1 MNQLTI
7 NDIDRIKEKW
17 LAEQDKYKA
26 MLMICAGTGCISAG
40 SLTLYELF
48 VKELKE
54 RGLSNEYLPV
64 PTGCNGFC
72 AKGPIIVVQPEG
84 IFYQKVKEKDIPV
97 IIEQHLKGGKPVED
111 LLYKDTNTGEAV
123 SRMNDISFFGKQMLI
138 ALRNRGIINPEVIDS
153 AIARG
158 AYKAL
163 SKALTQMSPEDI
175 INEIKASAIR
185 GRGGGGF
192 PAGVKWESCY
202 EAAKKRN
209 EKPYVVCNGDE
220 GDPGAFMD
228 RSIVEADP
236 HSVIEGMAICARA
249 IGAEQGYVYIRK
261 EYPLALSRLLKA
273 IKDARSHG
281 LLGKNILDTGF
292 SFDINI
298 HQGAGAFVCGESTAL
313 MASMEGKVGEPRA
326 KYIHSVEYG
335 YRNKPT
341 VLNNVETL
349 VNIPLIIEKGAK
361 WFTSIGS
368 GDVSQN
374 PWGGSA
380 GTKVFSLVGN
390 IVNSGLVE
398 VPMGITLREII
409 FDIGGGIPNGRK
421 FKAVQTGGPSGGC
434 IPESLLDMPA
444 IQTSEPHE
452 HHMPESLLDMP
463 VDFDKLTGV
472 GSMMGSGGMI
482 VMDNHTCMVDVAK
495 YFINFLKDESC
506 GKCTPCREGL
516 ILLDE
521 LLGKIIEGKGEM
533 KDLDSIK
540 QICETMKT
548 GSLCGL
554 GQTAPNP
561 VLSTFKYFQEE
572 YINHIKNKKCPAG
585 KCKALIEFSINDKC
599 TGCAVCAKNCPAE
612 AITGVPKEKYS
623 IDQNKCIKCGICE
636 DVCKFEAVTVQ

>member
-1 MNQLTI
+1 MHQLKI
-7 NDIDRIKEKW
+7 NDIDRIKEKR
-17 LAEQDKYKA
+17 LVERDKYKA
-26 MLMICAGTGCISAG
+26 MLMICAGTGCVAAG
-40 SLTLYELF
+40 SMTLYDLF

-54 RGLSNEYLPV
+54 RGLINEYLPV

-72 AKGPIIVVQPEG
+72 AQGPIVVVQPEG
-84 IFYQKVKEKDIPV
+84 IFYQKVKEKNIPV
-97 IIEQHLKGGKPVED
+97 IIEQHLKGGKPVES
-111 LLYKDTNTGEAV
+111 LLYKDHETGVAV
-123 SRMNDISFFGKQMLI
+123 PRMGDISFFGKQMLI
-138 ALRNRGIINPEVIDS
+138 ALRNRGIINPEIIED
-153 AIARG
+153 AISRG

-163 SKALTQMSPEDI
+163 SKTLTQMSPEDV
-175 INEIKASAIR
+175 INEIKVSAIR

-202 EAAKKRN
+202 RAAKKRN

-236 HSVIEGMAICARA
+236 HSIIEGMAICARA
-249 IGAEQGYVYIRK
+249 IGAEQGFVYIRK
-261 EYPLALSRLLKA
+261 EYPLALTRLRKA
-273 IKDARSHG
+273 IDDARAHG
-281 LLGKNILDTGF
+281 LLGNNILDTGF

-313 MASMEGKVGEPRA
+313 MASMEGRVGEPRA
-326 KYIHSVEYG
+326 KYIHTVEYG
-335 YRNKPT
+335 FHNKPT
-341 VLNNVETL
+341 VLNNVET
-349 VNIPLIIEKGAK
+349 VANIPVIIEKGAK
-361 WFTSIGS
+361 WFASIGS

-374 PWGGSA
+374 PWEGSS

-390 IVNSGLVE
+390 IINSGLVE

-421 FKAVQTGGPSGGC
+421 YKAVQTGGPSGGC
-434 IPESLLDMPA
+434 IPESLLDMP
-444 IQTSEPHE
+444 
-452 HHMPESLLDMP
+452 
-463 VDFDKLTGV
+463 VDFDKLTEV
-472 GSMMGSGGMI
+472 GAMMGSGGMI
-482 VMDNHTCMVDVAK
+482 VMDNRTCMVDVAR

-521 LLGKIIEGKGEM
+521 LLSKIIEGKGEM

-540 QICETMKT
+540 QICETMET

-554 GQTAPNP
+554 GQTASNP
-561 VLSTFKYFQEE
+561 VLSTFKYFGEE
-572 YINHIKNKKCPAG
+572 YIDHIKNKKCPAG

-599 TGCAVCAKNCPAE
+599 TGCAVCAKNCPTD
-612 AITGVPKEKYS
+612 AITGVPKEMYS
-623 IDQNKCIKCGICE
+623 IDQSKCIKCGICE

>member
-1 MNQLTI
+1 MENTMDQLTI

-26 MLMICAGTGCISAG
+26 MLMICAGTGCVSAG
-40 SLTLYELF
+40 SMTLYDLF

-54 RGLSNEYLPV
+54 RGLKNEYLPV

-72 AKGPIIVVQPEG
+72 AKGPIIVIQPEG

-97 IIEQHLKGGKPVED
+97 IIEQHLKGGKPVES
-111 LLYKDTNTGEAV
+111 LLYKDTESGEAIP
-123 SRMNDISFFGKQMLI
+123 RMDDIGFFGKQMLI
-138 ALRNRGIINPEVIDS
+138 ALRNRGVINPEAIES
-153 AIARG
+153 AIARN
-158 AYKAL
+158 AYKAMG
-163 SKALTQMSPEDI
+163 KALTQMSPEDI
-175 INEIKASAIR
+175 IKEIKASAIR

-192 PAGVKWESCY
+192 PAGIKWESCY

-220 GDPGAFMD
+220 GDPGAYMD

-236 HSVIEGMAICARA
+236 HSVIEGMAICAHA
-249 IGAEQGYVYIRK
+249 IGAEKGYVYIRK
-261 EYPLALSRLLKA
+261 EYPLALYRLHKA
-273 IKDARSHG
+273 IEDARARR
-281 LLGKNILDTGF
+281 LLGKNIMDTEF
-292 SFDINI
+292 TFDINI

-313 MASMEGKVGEPRA
+313 MASMEGRVGEPRA
-326 KYIHSVEYG
+326 KYIHNVEYG

-349 VNIPLIIEKGAK
+349 ANIPVIIEKGAK
-361 WFTSIGS
+361 WFTSIGT

-374 PWGGSA
+374 PWNGSS

-434 IPESLLDMPA
+434 IPESLLDMP
-444 IQTSEPHE
+444 
-452 HHMPESLLDMP
+452 
-463 VDFDKLTGV
+463 VDFDKLTEA

-482 VMDNHTCMVDVAK
+482 VMDDHTCMVDIAR

-533 KDLDSIK
+533 KDLDIIK
-540 QICETMKT
+540 QICEAMET

-554 GQTAPNP
+554 GQTAPYP
-561 VLSTFKYFQEE
+561 VLSTFKYFREE
-572 YINHIKNKKCPAG
+572 YIDHIKNKKCPAG

-599 TGCAVCAKNCPAE
+599 TGCAVCAKNCPNE
-612 AITGVPKEKYS
+612 AITGVPKETYS

>member
-1 MNQLTI
+1 MNRRESTMDQLTI
-7 NDIDRIKEKW
+7 SDIDRIKEKK

-26 MLMICAGTGCISAG
+26 MLMICAGTGCVSAG
-40 SLTLYELF
+40 SMTLYDLL
-48 VKELKE
+48 VKELKK
-54 RGLSNEYLPV
+54 RGLKNEYLPV

-72 AKGPIIVVQPEG
+72 AQGPIIVVQPEG

-97 IIEQHLKGGKPVED
+97 IIEQHLKGGNPVED
-111 LLYKDTNTGEAV
+111 LLYKDHETGKV
-123 SRMNDISFFGKQMLI
+123 VPRMDDISFFGKQMLI
-138 ALRNRGIINPEVIDS
+138 ALRNRGIINPEIIES

-163 SKALTQMSPEDI
+163 SKALTQMSPEGI
-175 INEIKASAIR
+175 INEIKVSAIR

-202 EAAKKRN
+202 GAAKKRN

-236 HSVIEGMAICARA
+236 HSVIEGMTICARA

-261 EYPLALSRLLKA
+261 EYPLALTRLRKA
-273 IKDARSHG
+273 IEDARAHG
-281 LLGKNILDTGF
+281 LLGNNILDTGF

-313 MASMEGKVGEPRA
+313 MASMEGRVGEPRA
-326 KYIHSVEYG
+326 KYIHTVEYG
-335 YRNKPT
+335 YHNKPT

-349 VNIPLIIEKGAK
+349 ANIPVIIEKGAK
-361 WFTSIGS
+361 WFASIGS

-374 PWGGSA
+374 PWEGSS

-390 IVNSGLVE
+390 IINSGLVE

-434 IPESLLDMPA
+434 IPESLLDM
-444 IQTSEPHE
+444 Q
-452 HHMPESLLDMP
+452 
-463 VDFDKLTGV
+463 VDFDKLTEV
-472 GSMMGSGGMI
+472 GAMMGSGGMI
-482 VMDNHTCMVDVAK
+482 VMDNRTCMVDVAR

-540 QICETMKT
+540 QICEVMET

-554 GQTAPNP
+554 GQTASNP
-561 VLSTFKYFQEE
+561 ILSTFKYFGEE
-572 YINHIKNKKCPAG
+572 YIDHIKNKKCPAG
-585 KCKALIEFSINDKC
+585 KCKALIKFSINDQC
-599 TGCAVCAKNCPAE
+599 TGCAVCAKNCPTE
-612 AITGVPKEKYS
+612 AITGVPKKTYS
-623 IDQNKCIKCGICE
+623 IDQSKCIKCGICE

>member
-1 MNQLTI
+1 MDQLTI
-7 NDIDRIKEKW
+7 NDIDRIKEKK

-26 MLMICAGTGCISAG
+26 MLMICAGTGCVSAG
-40 SLTLYELF
+40 SMTLFDLF
-48 VKELKE
+48 DKELKE
-54 RGLSNEYLPV
+54 RGLKNEYLPV

-72 AKGPIIVVQPEG
+72 AQGPIIVVQPEG

-97 IIEQHLKGGKPVED
+97 IIEQHLKGGKPVEH
-111 LLYKDTNTGEAV
+111 LLYKDHETGEAV
-123 SRMNDISFFGKQMLI
+123 PRMDDISFFGKQMLI
-138 ALRNRGIINPEVIDS
+138 ALRNRGIINPEVIDD
-153 AIARG
+153 AISRG

-175 INEIKASAIR
+175 INEIKVSAIR

-202 EAAKKRN
+202 GAAKKRN

-236 HSVIEGMAICARA
+236 HSVIEGMTICARA

-261 EYPLALSRLLKA
+261 EYPLALTRLRKA
-273 IKDARSHG
+273 IEDARAHG
-281 LLGKNILDTGF
+281 LLGKNILGTRF

-313 MASMEGKVGEPRA
+313 MASMEGRVGEPRA
-326 KYIHSVEYG
+326 KYIHTVEYG
-335 YRNKPT
+335 YHNKPT

-349 VNIPLIIEKGAK
+349 ANIPVIIEKGAK
-361 WFTSIGS
+361 WFASIGA

-374 PWGGSA
+374 PWEGSS

-390 IVNSGLVE
+390 IINSGLVE

-409 FDIGGGIPNGRK
+409 FDIGGGIPNSRK

-434 IPESLLDMPA
+434 IPESLLDM
-444 IQTSEPHE
+444 Q
-452 HHMPESLLDMP
+452 
-463 VDFDKLTGV
+463 VDFDKLTEV
-472 GSMMGSGGMI
+472 GAMMGSGGMI
-482 VMDNHTCMVDVAK
+482 VMDNRTCMVDVAR

-540 QICETMKT
+540 QICEVMET

-554 GQTAPNP
+554 GQTASNP
-561 VLSTFKYFQEE
+561 ILSTFKYFGEE
-572 YINHIKNKKCPAG
+572 YIDHIKNKKCPAG

-599 TGCAVCAKNCPAE
+599 TGCAVCAKNCPTQ
-612 AITGVPKEKYS
+612 AITGVPKKTYS
-623 IDQNKCIKCGICE
+623 IDQSKCIKCGICE

>member
-1 MNQLTI
+1 MYRRESTMDQLTI
-7 NDIDRIKEKW
+7 SEIDRIKEKS
-17 LAEQDKYKA
+17 LAEYDKYKA
-26 MLMICAGTGCISAG
+26 MLMICAGTACVSAG
-40 SLTLYELF
+40 SMTLYDLF
-48 VKELKE
+48 VRELKE
-54 RGLSNEYLPV
+54 RGLKNEYLPV

-72 AKGPIIVVQPEG
+72 AKGPIIIVQPEG

-97 IIEQHLKGGKPVED
+97 IIEQHLKGGKPVEH
-111 LLYKDTNTGEAV
+111 LLYKDPETGEAV
-123 SRMNDISFFGKQMLI
+123 PRMDDISFFSKQMLI
-138 ALRNRGIINPEVIDS
+138 AMRNRGIINPEVIDS

-163 SKALTQMSPEDI
+163 GKALTQMSPEDI
-175 INEIKASAIR
+175 INEIKVSAIR

-202 EAAKKRN
+202 RAAKKRN

-220 GDPGAFMD
+220 GDPGAYMD

-236 HSVIEGMAICARA
+236 HSIIEGMAICARA
-249 IGAEQGYVYIRK
+249 IGAEEGYVYIRK
-261 EYPLALSRLLKA
+261 EYPLALNRLRKA
-273 IKDARSHG
+273 IEDARAHV
-281 LLGKNILDTGF
+281 LLGNNIMDTGF
-292 SFDINI
+292 SFDIKI
-298 HQGAGAFVCGESTAL
+298 HQGAGSFVCGESTAL

-326 KYIHSVEYG
+326 KYIHNVEYG

-349 VNIPLIIEKGAK
+349 ANIPVIIEKGAK
-361 WFTSIGS
+361 WFASIGS

-374 PWGGSA
+374 PWDGSS

-390 IVNSGLVE
+390 IINSGLVE

-434 IPESLLDMPA
+434 IPEF
-444 IQTSEPHE
+444 
-452 HHMPESLLDMP
+452 LLDMP
-463 VDFDKLTGV
+463 VDFDKLTEAGT
-472 GSMMGSGGMI
+472 MMGSGGMV
-482 VMDNHTCMVDVAK
+482 VMDDRTCMVDVAR
-495 YFINFLKDESC
+495 YFISFLKDESC

-533 KDLDSIK
+533 KDMDSIK
-540 QICETMKT
+540 QICETMET

-554 GQTAPNP
+554 GQTASNP
-561 VLSTFKYFQEE
+561 VLSTLKYFREE
-572 YINHIKNKKCPAG
+572 YIDHIKNKKCPAG

-599 TGCAVCAKNCPAE
+599 TGCAVCAKNCPSE
-612 AITGVPKEKYS
+612 AITGVPKERYS
-623 IDQNKCIKCGICE
+623 IDQSKCIKCGICE
-636 DVCKFEAVTVQ
+636 DVCKFEAVTVR

>member
-1 MNQLTI
+1 LKI
-7 NDIDRIKEKW
+7 NDIDRIKEKR
-17 LAEQDKYKA
+17 LAKQEKYKA
-26 MLMICAGTGCISAG
+26 MLMICAGTACVSAG
-40 SLTLYELF
+40 SMTLYDLL

-54 RGLSNEYLPV
+54 RGLINEYLPV

-72 AKGPIIVVQPEG
+72 AQGPIIVVQPEG

-97 IIEQHLKGGKPVED
+97 IIEQHLKGGKPVEN
-111 LLYKDTNTGEAV
+111 LLYKDHETGAAV
-123 SRMNDISFFGKQMLI
+123 PRMDDISFFGKQMLI
-138 ALRNRGIINPEVIDS
+138 ALRNRGIINPEVIDD
-153 AIARG
+153 AISRG

-175 INEIKASAIR
+175 INEIKVSAIR

-202 EAAKKRN
+202 GAAKKRN

-236 HSVIEGMAICARA
+236 HSVIEGMTICARA

-261 EYPLALSRLLKA
+261 EYPLALTRLRKA
-273 IKDARSHG
+273 IEDARAHG
-281 LLGKNILDTGF
+281 LLGKNILGTRF

-313 MASMEGKVGEPRA
+313 MASMEGRVGEPRA
-326 KYIHSVEYG
+326 KYIHTVEYG
-335 YRNKPT
+335 YHNKPT

-349 VNIPLIIEKGAK
+349 ANIPVIIEKGAK
-361 WFTSIGS
+361 WFASIGS

-374 PWGGSA
+374 PWDGSS

-390 IVNSGLVE
+390 IINSGLVE
-398 VPMGITLREII
+398 VPMGIALREII

-434 IPESLLDMPA
+434 IPESLLDM
-444 IQTSEPHE
+444 Q
-452 HHMPESLLDMP
+452 
-463 VDFDKLTGV
+463 VDFDKLTEV
-472 GSMMGSGGMI
+472 GAMMGSGGMI
-482 VMDNHTCMVDVAK
+482 VMDNRTCMVDVAR

-540 QICETMKT
+540 QICEVMET

-554 GQTAPNP
+554 GQTASNP
-561 VLSTFKYFQEE
+561 ILSTFKYFGEE
-572 YINHIKNKKCPAG
+572 YIDHIKNKKCPAG
-585 KCKALIEFSINDKC
+585 KCKALIKFSINDQC
-599 TGCAVCAKNCPAE
+599 TGCAVCAKNCPTE
-612 AITGVPKEKYS
+612 AITGVPKKTYS
-623 IDQNKCIKCGICE
+623 IDQSKCIKCGICE

>member
-1 MNQLTI
+1 MDQLKI
-7 NDIDRIKEKW
+7 NDIDRIKEKRQV
-17 LAEQDKYKA
+17 ERDKYKA
-26 MLMICAGTGCISAG
+26 MLMICAGTGCVAAG
-40 SLTLYELF
+40 SMTLYDLF

-54 RGLSNEYLPV
+54 RGLINEYLPV

-72 AKGPIIVVQPEG
+72 AQGPIIVVQPEG

-97 IIEQHLKGGKPVED
+97 IIEQHLKGGKPVENI
-111 LLYKDTNTGEAV
+111 LYKDHETGVAV
-123 SRMNDISFFGKQMLI
+123 PRMDDISFFGKQMLI
-138 ALRNRGIINPEVIDS
+138 ALRNRGIINPEIIDD
-153 AIARG
+153 AISRG

-163 SKALTQMSPEDI
+163 SKTLTQMSPEDI
-175 INEIKASAIR
+175 INEIKVSAIR

-192 PAGVKWESCY
+192 PAGIKWESCY
-202 EAAKKRN
+202 RAAKKRN

-236 HSVIEGMAICARA
+236 HSIIEGMAICARA

-261 EYPLALSRLLKA
+261 EYPLALTRLLKA
-273 IKDARSHG
+273 IDDARAHG
-281 LLGKNILDTGF
+281 LLGNNILDTGF

-313 MASMEGKVGEPRA
+313 MASMEGRVGEPRA
-326 KYIHSVEYG
+326 KYIHTVEYG
-335 YRNKPT
+335 YHNKPT

-349 VNIPLIIEKGAK
+349 ANIPVIIEKGAK
-361 WFTSIGS
+361 WFASIGS

-374 PWGGSA
+374 PWEGSS

-390 IVNSGLVE
+390 IINSGLVE

-409 FDIGGGIPNGRK
+409 FDIGGGIPKGRK

-434 IPESLLDMPA
+434 IPESLLDM
-444 IQTSEPHE
+444 Q
-452 HHMPESLLDMP
+452 
-463 VDFDKLTGV
+463 VDFDKLTEV
-472 GSMMGSGGMI
+472 GAMMGSGGMI
-482 VMDNHTCMVDVAK
+482 VMDNRTCMVDVAK

-540 QICETMKT
+540 QICETMDT

-554 GQTAPNP
+554 GQTASNP
-561 VLSTFKYFQEE
+561 VLSTFKYFGEE
-572 YINHIKNKKCPAG
+572 YIEHIKNKKCPAG

-599 TGCAVCAKNCPAE
+599 TGCAVCAKNCPTE
-612 AITGVPKEKYS
+612 AITGVPKEMYS
-623 IDQNKCIKCGICE
+623 IDQSKCIKCGICE

>member
-1 MNQLTI
+1 MEQLTI

-17 LAEQDKYKA
+17 LTEQNKYKA
-26 MLMICAGTGCISAG
+26 MLMICAGTGCVSAG
-40 SLTLYELF
+40 SMTLYDLF
-48 VKELKE
+48 IKELKE
-54 RGLSNEYLPV
+54 KGLKNEYLPV

-97 IIEQHLKGGKPVED
+97 IIEQHLQGGKPVED
-111 LLYKDTNTGEAV
+111 LLYKDNETGV
-123 SRMNDISFFGKQMLI
+123 SVPRMDDIGFFGKQMLI
-138 ALRNRGIINPEVIDS
+138 ALRNRGIINPEVIES
-153 AIARG
+153 AISRG

-163 SKALTQMSPEDI
+163 SKALTEMTPEEI
-175 INEIKASAIR
+175 IKEIKISAIR

-192 PAGVKWESCY
+192 PAGIKWESCY
-202 EAAKKRN
+202 KAAEKRN

-236 HSVIEGMAICARA
+236 HSIIEGMTICARA

-261 EYPLALSRLLKA
+261 EYPLALSRLRKA
-273 IKDARSHG
+273 IEDARSHG
-281 LLGKNILDTGF
+281 LLGKNILNTEF

-313 MASMEGKVGEPRA
+313 MASMEGRVGEPRA
-326 KYIHSVEYG
+326 KYIHNVEYG

-349 VNIPLIIEKGAK
+349 ANIPIIIDKGAK

-374 PWGGSA
+374 PWGGSS

-390 IVNSGLVE
+390 IANSGLVE

-434 IPESLLDMPA
+434 IPESLLDMP
-444 IQTSEPHE
+444 
-452 HHMPESLLDMP
+452 
-463 VDFDKLTGV
+463 VDFDKLTEA

-482 VMDNHTCMVDVAK
+482 VMDNHTCMVDVAR
-495 YFINFLKDESC
+495 YFINFIKDESC

-521 LLGKIIEGKGEM
+521 LLSKIIEGKGEM

-540 QICETMKT
+540 QICETMET

-554 GQTAPNP
+554 GQTASNP
-561 VLSTFKYFQEE
+561 VLSTFRYFQDE
-572 YINHIKNKKCPAG
+572 YIEHIKNKKCPAG

-599 TGCAVCAKNCPAE
+599 TGCAVCAKNCPSD

-623 IDQNKCIKCGICE
+623 IDQSKCIKCGICE
-636 DVCKFEAVTVQ
+636 DVCKFEAITVQ

>member
-1 MNQLTI
+1 
-7 NDIDRIKEKW
+7 
-17 LAEQDKYKA
+17 
-26 MLMICAGTGCISAG
+26 MLMICAGTGCVAAG
-40 SLTLYELF
+40 SMTLYDLF

-54 RGLSNEYLPV
+54 KGLINEYLPV

-72 AKGPIIVVQPEG
+72 AQGPIIVVQPEG
-84 IFYQKVKEKDIPV
+84 IFYQKVKEKDIPL
-97 IIEQHLKGGKPVED
+97 IIEQHLKGGKPVENI
-111 LLYKDTNTGEAV
+111 LYKDHETGVAV
-123 SRMNDISFFGKQMLI
+123 PRMADISFFGKQMLI
-138 ALRNRGIINPEVIDS
+138 ALRNRGIINPEVIDD
-153 AIARG
+153 AISRG

-163 SKALTQMSPEDI
+163 SKTLTQMSPEDVI
-175 INEIKASAIR
+175 SEIKVSGIR

-202 EAAKKRN
+202 RAAKKRN

-236 HSVIEGMAICARA
+236 HSIIEGMAICARA
-249 IGAEQGYVYIRK
+249 IGAEQGYVYIRN
-261 EYPLALSRLLKA
+261 EYPLALTRLRKA
-273 IKDARSHG
+273 IDDARAHG
-281 LLGKNILDTGF
+281 LLGNNILDTGF
-292 SFDINI
+292 SFDISI

-313 MASMEGKVGEPRA
+313 MASMEGRVGEPRA
-326 KYIHSVEYG
+326 KYIHTVEYG
-335 YRNKPT
+335 LHNKPT

-349 VNIPLIIEKGAK
+349 ANIPVIIEKGAK
-361 WFTSIGS
+361 WFASIGS

-374 PWGGSA
+374 PWEGSS

-390 IVNSGLVE
+390 IINSGLVE

-434 IPESLLDMPA
+434 IPESLLDM
-444 IQTSEPHE
+444 Q
-452 HHMPESLLDMP
+452 
-463 VDFDKLTGV
+463 VDFDKLTEV
-472 GSMMGSGGMI
+472 GAMMGSGGMI
-482 VMDNHTCMVDVAK
+482 VMDNRTCMVDVAR

-540 QICETMKT
+540 QICETMET
-548 GSLCGL
+548 GSLCAL
-554 GQTAPNP
+554 GQTASNP
-561 VLSTFKYFQEE
+561 VLSTFKYFGEE
-572 YINHIKNKKCPAG
+572 YIDHIKNKKCPAG
-585 KCKALIEFSINDKC
+585 KCKALIKFSINDKC
-599 TGCAVCAKNCPAE
+599 TGCAVCAKNCPTE
-612 AITGVPKEKYS
+612 AITGVPKKIYS
-623 IDQNKCIKCGICE
+623 IDQSKCIKCGICE
-636 DVCKFEAVTVQ
+636 DVCKFEAVTIQ